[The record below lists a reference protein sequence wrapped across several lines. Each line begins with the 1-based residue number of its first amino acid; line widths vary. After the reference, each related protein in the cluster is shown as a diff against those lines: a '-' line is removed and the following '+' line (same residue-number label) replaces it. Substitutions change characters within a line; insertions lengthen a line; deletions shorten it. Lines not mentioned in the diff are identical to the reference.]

1 MNLQEILAPIQPE
14 MAEVDQLIQQRL
26 GSDVVLINQLSAHII
41 NSGGKRLRPA
51 LVLIAAKA
59 CGHVDDDRLMAA
71 AIVEFIHTATL
82 LHDDVVDDSNMRR
95 GQETANAKWGNAASV
110 LTGDFLYS
118 RAFQMMVDIDRM
130 RIMQILADTTNA
142 IAEGEVLQL
151 LAAGDPDTDESRYL
165 EVIDRKT
172 ARLFSAGCRLGA
184 VLAKSDKSVEEDL
197 AEYGWQLGMA
207 FQLIDDALD
216 YRPDA
221 DQLGKNV
228 GDDLAE
234 GKVTLPLI
242 HAMQNGTD
250 AQQKVIRHAI
260 SEGHLDDLDAVLE
273 AIESTQAIAYTAARA
288 KDWAER
294 AQAALQSL
302 PDSEYRS
309 MLQDIAGFV
318 VSRDF

>member
-1 MNLQEILAPIQPE
+1 MDLTDILTPIQPG
-14 MAEVDQLIQQRL
+14 MRAVDTLIRQRL

-51 LVLIAAKA
+51 LVLIAAAA
-59 CGHVDDDRLMAA
+59 CEYQGDDQHLAA
-71 AIVEFIHTATL
+71 AIIEFIHTATL
-82 LHDDVVDDSNMRR
+82 LHDDVVDDSGLRR

-118 RAFQMMVDIDRM
+118 RAFQMMVDMDNM
-130 RIMQILADTTNA
+130 RVMEILANTTNA

-151 LAAGDPDTDESRYL
+151 LAAGDPDTTEDRYL

-172 ARLFSAGCRLGA
+172 ARLFGAGARLGA
-184 VLAKSDKSVEEDL
+184 IISRREDEFGEAL
-197 AEYGWQLGMA
+197 QTYGWELGMA

-221 DQLGKNV
+221 AQLGKNV

-242 HAMQNGTD
+242 HAMSQGTPEQRS
-250 AQQKVIRHAI
+250 AIRHAI
-260 SEGHLDDLDAVLE
+260 SQGHLDELDAVLA
-273 AIESTQAIAYTAARA
+273 AIESTGAIHYTAARA
-288 KDWAER
+288 RER
-294 AQAALQSL
+294 AEAAQSALQAI
-302 PDSEYRS
+302 PDTEFRT
-309 MLQDIAGFV
+309 MLHNIAGYV
-318 VSRDF
+318 VERDF